1 MYLNYNIQNSL
12 VLICLWHVLGN
23 CYFNPLVNSVVSPE
37 QKEDS
42 NPLTITGIAA
52 AALSPQIVQITG
64 QIVDANGLAVVNGNL
79 TVLTR
84 TNPIEGL
91 SDTFTLN
98 SAGRFF
104 IQLSTGETRI
114 RVDQSSVELFTFT
127 FTISS
132 PGIISIS
139 NKSLAGPEILNLE
152 FYQTG
157 FTPSY
162 FDILTINPFDKA
174 VFTTW
179 PSTIQISFSEDLEI
193 PSNMQSFLDANVFTS
208 PTITMDGSGSSIINN
223 NILEIWNSSGF
234 QIGTNT
240 YSFGTGILSAS
251 GKRLSPRTITYTCNF
266 PCNPP

>member
-1 MYLNYNIQNSL
+1 MKSNIAKFIFSFSF
-12 VLICLWHVLGN
+12 LIFAN
-23 CYFNPLVNSVVSPE
+23 CYFNPLVNSIVSPE
-37 QKEDS
+37 KPEDAD
-42 NPLTITGIAA
+42 PLTITGIAA
-52 AALSPQIVQITG
+52 AMLSPQIVQITG

-79 TVLTR
+79 TILTR
-84 TNPIEGL
+84 TNPIDGL
-91 SDTFTLN
+91 SESFSLN

-127 FTISS
+127 FTISG
-132 PGIISIS
+132 PGMISIS
-139 NKSLAGPEILNLE
+139 NKSLTGPEILNLE

-162 FDILTINPFDKA
+162 FDILSMNPFDKA
-174 VFTTW
+174 TFTTW
-179 PSTIQISFSEDLEI
+179 PSTIQISFSEDLEL
-193 PSNMQSFLDANVFTS
+193 PSNMQNFLDANVFTS

-234 QIGTNT
+234 QIGANT
-240 YSFGTGILSAS
+240 YSFGSGILSIS
-251 GKRLSPRTITYTCNF
+251 GKKLSPRTITFTCNS